1 VQNVNKTKHLLTT
14 NQNKM
19 LSIKIPKTFVLKNI
33 YSTTIFKNRKLSA
46 GSRPCCAKIQV
57 LPKVSLVDERLS
69 TTVITELEPNSKGNS
84 ENRHYC
90 DLEPLR

>member
-1 VQNVNKTKHLLTT
+1 
-14 NQNKM
+14 M

-33 YSTTIFKNRKLSA
+33 YSTTILNRKLSA

-69 TTVITELEPNSKGNS
+69 TTVITELEPNSKGISQN
-84 ENRHYC
+84 C
-90 DLEPLR
+90 LTILDATLTLL